1 MRVHFKIC
9 FSSPSYFKP
18 TPGGSQEHIPLDVN
32 LGPDNEALSN
42 DSSVKE
48 KPHEG
53 SRTKY
58 CRVR

>member
-1 MRVHFKIC
+1 MRVHCKIC

-18 TPGGSQEHIPLDVN
+18 TAGSSREHIPLDVN
-32 LGPDNEALSN
+32 LGPDSDALSN

-53 SRTKY
+53 HRTEY
-58 CRVR
+58 HRVR